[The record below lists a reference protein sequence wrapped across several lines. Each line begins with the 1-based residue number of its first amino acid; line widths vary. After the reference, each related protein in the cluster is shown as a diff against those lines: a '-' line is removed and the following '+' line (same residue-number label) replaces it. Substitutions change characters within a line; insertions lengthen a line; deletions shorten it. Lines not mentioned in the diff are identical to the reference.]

1 MHALVARRHK
11 NPMLLLP
18 WHAASTMIVDARG
31 DVVLPSIG
39 SGITLTPAQAVL
51 DQVISNGTQLPMA
64 LANGTPNGGFVSRQY
79 TCSVDSIPG
88 TCPGIAALKGRDWDL
103 GLAPTADVLLFGPSF
118 MNQIADALAS
128 FTHVTN
134 DPLVAV
140 DNLFEEGDPLLAAD
154 NLFDLE
160 EHLPGAL
167 PVLSKTP
174 LMSTKQCNIE
184 GTDDRCL
191 WTHGAVT
198 LTFRSGTRLT
208 IVQNSAAYQDDSDG
222 AIARLED
229 LLRNSTFNHVFYM
242 PPHGK
247 EYFAEQIQ
255 ARKEGRTASEES
267 INDAQGRNMCLKDGN
282 GTDAIW
288 GDYLECVTAARSFQ
302 TLEHILPSSVLSLVV
317 PWMQAV
323 PEGARAFGQPVVS
336 TFEEASA
343 HGCEMTHDGIGEG
356 EPSEGP
362 LGRVIHQCVVV
373 CEQGDALKA
382 ALEQRKPDGPCSGGS
397 VALVAQKLA
406 SVLRSSQR

>member
-1 MHALVARRHK
+1 
-11 NPMLLLP
+11 MLLLP
-18 WHAASTMIVDARG
+18 WHAASTVIVDARG
-31 DVVLPSIG
+31 DVVLPSVG
-39 SGITLTPAQAVL
+39 PGVALTPAQAVL
-51 DQVISNGTQLPMA
+51 DQVVSNGTQLPMG
-64 LANGTPNGGFVSRQY
+64 LANGTPKGGFVNRQY

-140 DNLFEEGDPLLAAD
+140 DNLEEGDPLLAAD
-154 NLFDLE
+154 YLFDLE
-160 EHLPGAL
+160 EHLSGAL
-167 PVLSKTP
+167 P
-174 LMSTKQCNIE
+174 KQCNIR

-247 EYFAEQIQ
+247 EYFAEQKQ
-255 ARKEGRTASEES
+255 AQKEGRTASEEN
-267 INDAQGRNMCLKDGN
+267 INDAQGRNN
-282 GTDAIW
+282 
-288 GDYLECVTAARSFQ
+288 
-302 TLEHILPSSVLSLVV
+302 
-317 PWMQAV
+317 
-323 PEGARAFGQPVVS
+323 
-336 TFEEASA
+336 
-343 HGCEMTHDGIGEG
+343 
-356 EPSEGP
+356 
-362 LGRVIHQCVVV
+362 
-373 CEQGDALKA
+373 
-382 ALEQRKPDGPCSGGS
+382 
-397 VALVAQKLA
+397 
-406 SVLRSSQR
+406 